1 MTRQKQKNTNAQTEK
16 DKRKMPEKM
25 AIERVNEFK
34 TWKLFVGWDE
44 RRRQID
50 KCIALIKRW
59 TAAKRDGT

>member
-1 MTRQKQKNTNAQTEK
+1 
-16 DKRKMPEKM
+16 MPEKM

-44 RRRQID
+44 RRRHIH

-59 TAAKRDGT
+59 TAAK